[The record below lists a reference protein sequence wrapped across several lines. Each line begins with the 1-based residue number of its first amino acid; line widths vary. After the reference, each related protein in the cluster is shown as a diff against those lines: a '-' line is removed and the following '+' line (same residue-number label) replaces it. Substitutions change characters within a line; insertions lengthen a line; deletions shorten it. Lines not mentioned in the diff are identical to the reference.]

1 MSRASDSSTSCATSV
16 SVSARALCCCLLL
29 LTGPPLVSSFQ
40 ISSRILRRDIIGI
53 HNKDVSPPLR
63 SSQFL
68 ALGATR
74 ETRRSDEVSSNL
86 TLKDREGD
94 DGGISDDD
102 KMTIPLMDI
111 ENDEISSSS
120 DASDL
125 PGTADAFDYAGQAF
139 LEWSSGTSIGS
150 FLLQRQREEEDAVI
164 VRGVDAKTG
173 QAEYSTETTGVGA
186 SSSKVDDSERLVRD
200 QSRRMEGRK
209 RRKERRKDRL
219 VEAQLEELREQQRRQ
234 QEQQTGSLG
243 GVQIIDDT
251 ASTGVGKKLIEDEK
265 SSADASRKGRRKDR
279 TDREERKSRAR
290 LWRRKKRDQAKARQK
305 SFDIDKVRLSSTAV
319 SVVIICACPTHFD
332 LLYNFSC
339 RFLFCCRSWPIR

>member
-1 MSRASDSSTSCATSV
+1 M
-16 SVSARALCCCLLL
+16 
-29 LTGPPLVSSFQ
+29 
-40 ISSRILRRDIIGI
+40 
-53 HNKDVSPPLR
+53 PPLR
-63 SSQFL
+63 SGQLL

-74 ETRRSDEVSSNL
+74 ETRRSDEVSSDL
-86 TLKDREGD
+86 TLKEGD

-173 QAEYSTETTGVGA
+173 QAEYITKTTGVGA

-305 SFDIDKVRLSSTAV
+305 SFDIDKVRLRSTAV
-319 SVVIICACPTHFD
+319 SVVTICECPTHFD
-332 LLYNFSC
+332 
-339 RFLFCCRSWPIR
+339 

>member
-1 MSRASDSSTSCATSV
+1 
-16 SVSARALCCCLLL
+16 
-29 LTGPPLVSSFQ
+29 VSS
-40 ISSRILRRDIIGI
+40 D
-53 HNKDVSPPLR
+53 
-63 SSQFL
+63 
-68 ALGATR
+68 
-74 ETRRSDEVSSNL
+74 L
-86 TLKDREGD
+86 TLKDGD
-94 DGGISDDD
+94 DDGISDAD

-111 ENDEISSSS
+111 ENDETSSSSSTASSS

-139 LEWSSGTSIGS
+139 LDWTSGTSIGS

-173 QAEYSTETTGVGA
+173 QAEYSTETTGGGN
-186 SSSKVDDSERLVRD
+186 SSSKVDDVRSDSKRLVRD

-219 VEAQLEELREQQRRQ
+219 VEAQLEELREQQRKQ
-234 QEQQTGSLG
+234 QEQQTVGVG

-251 ASTGVGKKLIEDEK
+251 ASTGVGKKIIDDEK
-265 SSADASRKGRRKDR
+265 SSADASRKSKRKDR

-305 SFDIDKVRLSSTAV
+305 SFDVDRVRLPVV
-319 SVVIICACPTHFD
+319 SMFIICECSKHLTHSTISLFVPSVYAGACSSGRRCHHASQSRSIG
-332 LLYNFSC
+332 YNGSNHC
-339 RFLFCCRSWPIR
+339 P